1 MVLGAYFF
9 YGFKVERELNTF
21 VALIVT
27 MIAIIALGAIVNIV
41 IFYRLVGASLFT
53 IVIATLALSLLL
65 ETIALII

>member
-27 MIAIIALGAIVNIV
+27 MIAIIALGAIVNQQHTHRSARNTTDI
-41 IFYRLVGASLFT
+41 S
-53 IVIATLALSLLL
+53 
-65 ETIALII
+65 